1 MAADLTSLCDALG
14 VDSFDLVGYSHGAI
28 VCLIAATRESRIR
41 RLVVGGIGAGAVE
54 LGRDQSRVV
63 PQGMVDAMTAEYPS
77 SLTDPRSAALRGLA
91 DAIGADRAA
100 LAALA
105 ESRHSTP
112 IPLDR
117 ITAPTLILAGDRDPL
132 AKNPEVLRA
141 AVPGAQLRL
150 LPDDHAGV
158 LRSPEFIASVIGF
171 LAD

>member
-1 MAADLTSLCDALG
+1 
-14 VDSFDLVGYSHGAI
+14 
-28 VCLIAATRESRIR
+28 
-41 RLVVGGIGAGAVE
+41 
-54 LGRDQSRVV
+54 
-63 PQGMVDAMTAEYPS
+63 
-77 SLTDPRSAALRGLA
+77 LA
-91 DAIGADRAA
+91 DVIGADRAA

-132 AKNPEVLRA
+132 AKNPKVLQA